1 MKAADTLLKQ
11 AFAQDFSI
19 RNDAVF
25 MLMKSEVEIK
35 QENWAEAQATLE
47 HVLKLP
53 QVQDPGAEDANA
65 NTKKG
70 GF

>member
-1 MKAADTLLKQ
+1 MQAALINSDIGNMKAADTLLKQ

-35 QENWAEAQATLE
+35 QSNWAEAQGTLE

-53 QVQDPGAEDANA
+53 QV
-65 NTKKG
+65 
-70 GF
+70 